1 MGFFGDSKSLDFF
14 NDFYRARY
22 LYPRNVGS
30 TGAGSAAAIDT
41 GGGNLNSGTATSGY
55 GRITIASMVT
65 TITTTS
71 GAGIDYDCPLS
82 LAVFGSF
89 NVTDANH
96 LIRIIVGGNSGV
108 PAAAN
113 ADAIA
118 GRGFGVEF
126 SFQNSRVECR
136 LFCHNGTTYSTSAY
150 NGAQI
155 AEISGITN
163 LIVSSDGI
171 GNIALDASF
180 KATNSFSSQEGM
192 PTPSRILTLTGG
204 PTGFASGAAG
214 GGGYIDIAATNS
226 SANAPAAGA
235 TCRTQYHLLKYGL

>member
-1 MGFFGDSKSLDFF
+1 MPLYKNRLDPF
-14 NDFYRARY
+14 NDFYRLRY

-30 TGAGSAAAIDT
+30 TGTGAAASIDT
-41 GGGNLNSGTATSGY
+41 GGANLNSGTSTSGY
-55 GRITIASMVT
+55 GRITIASIVT
-65 TITTTS
+65 TVAPNS
-71 GAGIDYDCPLS
+71 GAGIDYDCPLA

-96 LIRIIVGGNSGV
+96 LIRIIVGGNSGA
-108 PAAAN
+108 PAAASAN
-113 ADAIA
+113 AIS

-136 LFCHNGTTYSTSAY
+136 LFCHDGTTYSTSAY

-155 AEISGITN
+155 AENFGMTN

-171 GNIALDASF
+171 GNISLDASF
-180 KATNSFSSQEGM
+180 KATNSFASQEGM
-192 PTPSRILTLTGG
+192 PVPSRILTLTGG
-204 PTGFASGAAG
+204 PTGFASGGAG

-226 SANAPAAGA
+226 ATNAPAAGA